1 MAALIGLQIEINGQ
15 QRVVSSVGDLKK
27 ILREAQFEAL
37 KISQQFGETSKEALA
52 ASKQIAQLKDQIK
65 DASERVDLFDPG
77 KKFQVFSNAIST
89 AAGGLT
95 ALQGAMG
102 LFGTES
108 EEVQK
113 QLLKVQS
120 ALALSQGLSVIA
132 DGAKDFQRLAGV
144 IRSQVVTAFSTLRGA
159 IIATGIGAL
168 VVGLGL
174 LVANFEK
181 VKETVLNLIPGL
193 GRVADFI
200 GKVVTKITDFVGVTS
215 DATRELEKLKVA
227 NEAITKSIDNQI
239 KILEAQGGKEE
250 DIYRLKLQRIERER
264 NELLD
269 TEKTKGKLSKDEID
283 RLVSLNTDLAVLDAQ
298 ETARRKKLLEDR
310 KKDNEDAAFELSQ
323 QQQQALKDQYAKDE
337 EAYLK
342 RKKLREKEQDEIKTF
357 GVIKAENDAVEKS
370 EEEKRQE
377 KFNERIEILNNG
389 TLGRFLMA
397 KAAETVANN
406 NANES
411 KKKSDQAYLDS
422 KKVLTQMEIE
432 LLFSLSDV
440 IGRQTA
446 LGKGLAI
453 AAATINTYQAASE
466 ALKANYGV
474 FGPAA
479 AVARFVAVAATIAN
493 GLKQVRAIASV
504 QVPGS
509 GGGGAVGAPSISAN
523 SPLQPTQIGAN
534 QVTLD
539 QRSINAIGAPVRAYV
554 VERDITGSQNRN
566 RRIERQTRFG

>member
-215 DATRELEKLKVA
+215 EATRELEKLKVA

-298 ETARRKKLLEDR
+298 ETVRRKKLLEDR
-310 KKDNEDAAFELSQ
+310 KKDNEDAAFELAQ
-323 QQQQALKDQYAKDE
+323 AQQQALKDQYAKDE
-337 EAYLK
+337 DAYLK
-342 RKKLREKEQDEIKTF
+342 RKKLREKEQKEIQTF

-389 TLGRFLMA
+389 TLGKFLMA

-411 KKKSDQAYLDS
+411 KKKSDQAYLES

-466 ALKANYGV
+466 ALKANYGI

-479 AVARFVAVAATIAN
+479 SVARFVAVAATIAN

-504 QVPGS
+504 QVPGG

-523 SPLQPTQIGAN
+523 SPLQPTQIASN

>member
-144 IRSQVVTAFSTLRGA
+144 IRSQVVTAFATLRGA
-159 IIATGIGAL
+159 IVATGIGAL
-168 VVGLGL
+168 VVGIGL
-174 LVANFEK
+174 LIANFKK

-227 NEAITKSIDNQI
+227 NEAITKSIDSQI

-269 TEKTKGKLSKDEID
+269 TEKTKGKLSKEEID
-283 RLVSLNTDLAVLDAQ
+283 RLVNLNTDLAVLDAQ
-298 ETARRKKLLEDR
+298 ETARRKKQDEER
-310 KKDNEDAAFELSQ
+310 AKNAQDAAFERAQAQ
-323 QQQQALKDQYAKDE
+323 QEELKAQFQRDE
-337 EAYLK
+337 EAYQR
-342 RKKLREKEQDEIKTF
+342 RKKLREQEQEDIKTF
-357 GVIKAENDAVEKS
+357 GVIKAEIDAAEKTA
-370 EEEKRQE
+370 EEERQKLFE
-377 KFNERIEILNNG
+377 ERLQALNAG
-389 TLGRFLMA
+389 TLGKFLEA
-397 KAAETVANN
+397 KAAETVAVNKS
-406 NANES
+406 NEE
-411 KKKSDQAYLDS
+411 KIKSDQAAA
-422 KKVLTQMEIE
+422 KAKIE
-432 LLFSLSDV
+432 LVEAEASAVSNALFAVSTL
-440 IGRQTA
+440 IGQQTVAGKA
-446 LGKGLAI
+446 LAVASSI
-453 AAATINTYQAASE
+453 INTYQGATKALAQGGIFGIAS
-466 ALKANYGV
+466 
-474 FGPAA
+474 AA
-479 AVARFVAVAATIAN
+479 AVIAT
-493 GLKQVRAIASV
+493 GLASV
-504 QVPGS
+504 KRIISTPIP
-509 GGGGAVGAPSISAN
+509 GGGGSVGTPSAPQLQPN
-523 SPLQPTQIGAN
+523 SPLQPATVAAN

>member
-174 LVANFEK
+174 LIANFEK

-227 NEAITKSIDNQI
+227 NEAITKSIDSQI

-269 TEKTKGKLSKDEID
+269 TEKTKGKLSKEEID
-283 RLVSLNTDLAVLDAQ
+283 RLVNLNTDLAVLDAQ
-298 ETARRKKLLEDR
+298 ETNRRKKVEEER
-310 KKDNEDAAFELSQ
+310 IKDAQDAAFEIAQAQ
-323 QQQQALKDQYAKDE
+323 QEELKAQFQRDE
-337 EAYLK
+337 EAYQK
-342 RKKLREKEQDEIKTF
+342 RKKLREKEQEDIKTF
-357 GVIKAENDAVEKS
+357 GVIKAENDAAEKAA
-370 EEEKRQE
+370 EEERQKLFE
-377 KFNERIEILNNG
+377 ERLQQLNEG
-389 TLGRFLMA
+389 TLGKFLEA
-397 KAAETVANN
+397 KNKESLAQIQANEQKRKSDE
-406 NANES
+406 AYVES
-411 KKKSDQAYLDS
+411 KKM
-422 KKVLTQMEIE
+422 LTQMEID
-432 LLFSLSDV
+432 LIFSLSEIV
-440 IGRQTA
+440 GRQTA
-446 LGKGLAI
+446 IGKGLAI
-453 AAATINTYQAASE
+453 AAATMNTYQAASE

-479 AVARFVAVAATIAN
+479 SVARFVAVAATIAN

-504 QVPGS
+504 QVPGG

-554 VERDITGSQNRN
+554 VERDITSSQNRN